1 MTDPTRRTTRPAS
14 DGPVM
19 GDHPDLEADDEQRS
33 EPVADDNGRSPLLIA
48 GLVALVLLVVVIL
61 LLVF

>member
-1 MTDPTRRTTRPAS
+1 MTDPTRRTPRSAT

-19 GDHPDLEADDEQRS
+19 GDHPELEDDDLQQV
-33 EPVADDNGRSPLLIA
+33 EPVNDDNGRSPLLIA
-48 GLVALVLLVVVIL
+48 GIVALVIVVVVIL

>member
-1 MTDPTRRTTRPAS
+1 VTDPTRRTTRPAT

-19 GDHPDLEADDEQRS
+19 GDHPELEADDVQRA
-33 EPVADDNGRSPLLIA
+33 EPVNDNDGRSPLLIV
-48 GLVALVLLVVVIL
+48 GIVALVILVVVIL

>member
-1 MTDPTRRTTRPAS
+1 VTDPTRRTTRPAT

-19 GDHPDLEADDEQRS
+19 GDHPEMEADDMQRV
-33 EPVADDNGRSPLLIA
+33 EPVGDDEGRPPLLIA
-48 GLVALVLLVVVIL
+48 GIVALVIIVVVIL